1 MSKPIEDADVKSEPN
16 VVPMI
21 DVMLVLLIIFMIV
34 TPIITAGFQAEMPE
48 AKNIEKAEE
57 EDGDVVLGIDDAGLL
72 YLDPGTGEIG
82 PVQRADLQA
91 IWSDAPPR
99 DAPQDEKLSFWLTK
113 VYENRTNKIMYF
125 RADQD
130 LEFSYVEDAMD
141 VARKSGVRVLAAVTE
156 EQRPGAGRRR

>member
-48 AKNIEKAEE
+48 ARNIEKAAE
-57 EDGDVVLGIDDAGLL
+57 EDGDVVLGIDNDGEY

-82 PVQRADLQA
+82 PVVRLVAG
-91 IWSDAPPR
+91 
-99 DAPQDEKLSFWLTK
+99 DAPQDEKLSEILTLIF
-113 VYENRTNKIMYF
+113 ENRPDKIMYF
-125 RADQD
+125 RADQQLD
-130 LEFSYVEDAMD
+130 YAFVEDAMD
-141 VARKSGVRVLAAVTE
+141 IARKSGVRVLKAVTE
-156 EQRPGAGRRR
+156 EQLPGTGGR

>member
-48 AKNIEKAEE
+48 ARNIEKAEE
-57 EDGDVVLGIDDAGLL
+57 EDGDVVLGIDDNGLL

-82 PVQRADLQA
+82 PVARADLQA
-91 IWSDAPPR
+91 IWADAPVR
-99 DAPQDEKLSFWLTK
+99 DAPQDEKLAFWLSK
-113 VYENRTNKIMYF
+113 IYESRTNKIMYF
-125 RADQD
+125 RADED

-141 VARKSGVRVLAAVTE
+141 VARKSGVRVLAAVTD
-156 EQRPGAGRRR
+156 EQRPGTGRR

>member
-1 MSKPIEDADVKSEPN
+1 MAMSVGGDAEVKSEPN

-48 AKNIEKAEE
+48 ARNIEKAAE
-57 EDGDVVLGIDDAGLL
+57 EDGDIVLGIDNNGRY

-82 PVQRADLQA
+82 PVARMLEG
-91 IWSDAPPR
+91 DAPES
-99 DAPQDEKLSFWLTK
+99 EKLAQILTTI
-113 VYENRTNKIMYF
+113 YQNRANAIMYF

-130 LEFSYVEDAMD
+130 LEFSFVEDAMD
-141 VARKSGVRVLAAVTE
+141 IARKAGVRVLAAVTD
-156 EQRPGAGRRR
+156 EQMPGRGR